1 MMISTQTLVD
11 LADQFCIASG
21 GMRETTLSH
30 RMFGDSKKL
39 SALRGAS
46 DITVGRFNAAMCWM
60 AENWPEGHER
70 PISLAAYISKPPGA
84 KGGEPDPSS
93 QEDAA

>member
-1 MMISTQTLVD
+1 MITKLTLVATAD
-11 LADQFCIASG
+11 LFCTASG

-39 SALRGAS
+39 SALRGPS

-70 PISLAAYISKPPGA
+70 PPALAAYISPPPGA
-84 KGGEPDPSS
+84 TAGEPDPSS